1 MTRRRPPYAAAGGGL
16 NAAGGGLNAA
26 GTARVEAYLAASP
39 CAWAFVAARSRSLLR
54 RCQRDPGDADGVSAQ
69 AACEATAAF
78 PGGGT
83 EAYYGDYLK
92 NAIFHALC
100 RHFGYE
106 VRRPTLDA
114 DLPADPA
121 GGSALARVAHAPAR
135 ELPPELA
142 AQARDAL
149 ARLAPRPRAVTA
161 AYFGLDGPPESPA
174 EIARRLHWPLARV
187 RRTLTDALAAMR
199 GDADP
204 DSDPDS

>member
-1 MTRRRPPYAAAGGGL
+1 MTRRRPPYAAA
-16 NAAGGGLNAA
+16 AGGLNAA
-26 GTARVEAYLAASP
+26 GTARVEAYLAESP

-54 RCQRDPGDADGVSAQ
+54 RCQRDPGDADGVGAQ
-69 AACEATAAF
+69 AACEATATF

-83 EAYYGDYLK
+83 DAYYGDYLK

-114 DLPADPA
+114 DLPGDPA
-121 GGSALARVAHAPAR
+121 GGSALARVPQPSGR

-142 AQARDAL
+142 AQAAVAL
-149 ARLAPRPRAVTA
+149 AALAPQPRAVTA
-161 AYFGLDGPPESPA
+161 AYFGLDGPPQSPA

-187 RRTLTDALAAMR
+187 RRTLTAALAVMR
-199 GDADP
+199 GEADP
-204 DSDPDS
+204 E